1 LVPAIAISES
11 DRDQRTHFW
20 KSVMKNESR
29 DRRTFSLA
37 AVGTLFLLG
46 AVAPAI
52 AQQSTAATAAAK
64 WRPKDGTYAAP
75 SADFK
80 SHCADFGDLI
90 VDLAKNSIGGNEWSC
105 DVTRLT
111 DTASGTLRID
121 MTCNDYNLADDL
133 DPKDPAPENRKF
145 KEVMYLKKVDDKSMI
160 VRKSS
165 NGKLDGSWR
174 ADYCPA
180 DEQRIYIE
188 AMAHSAREKAERKAA
203 EEQNKPNPWR
213 PQDGVYATQGANFD
227 ERCLKA
233 GDAII
238 RFSERVISDGNDR
251 CNLTFIRDEQDDIRA
266 FATCG
271 QETSEP
277 RQTGTD
283 GHPAATPVTPETLIL
298 KKIDAKTFFLQKT
311 KNGKFVDQGEQLA
324 YCAERAQKLYAQQK
338 AKP

>member
-1 LVPAIAISES
+1 
-11 DRDQRTHFW
+11 
-20 KSVMKNESR
+20 MKNENR
-29 DRRTFSLA
+29 CHRTFSLA
-37 AVGTLFLLG
+37 AVGTLLLLG

-52 AQQSTAATAAAK
+52 AQQGTAAIPAAK
-64 WRPKDGTYAAP
+64 WRPKDGTYGTP

-90 VDLAKNSIGGNEWSC
+90 VDLVENSIGGNEWGC

-111 DTASGTLRID
+111 DTAPGTIRID
-121 MTCNDYNLADDL
+121 MTCHDYNLAEDL

-165 NGKLDGSWR
+165 NGKLDGAGR
-174 ADYCPA
+174 VDYCPA
-180 DEQRIYIE
+180 HEQRIYIE
-188 AMAHSAREKAERKAA
+188 AMAHSARERAERKAA
-203 EEQNKPNPWR
+203 EEQNKQGPWR

-233 GDAII
+233 GDAIV
-238 RFSERVISDGNDR
+238 RFSERVISDGSGR
-251 CNLTFIRDEQDDIRA
+251 CDLTFIRDEPDDIRA

-271 QETSEP
+271 QETS
-277 RQTGTD
+277 QADQIGSG
-283 GHPAATPVTPETLIL
+283 GHPAATPATPETLIL
-298 KKIDAKTFFLQKT
+298 RRIDAETFVLQKT
-311 KNGKFVDQGEQLA
+311 RNGKFIDQGEQLA
-324 YCAERAQKLYAQQK
+324 YCGEQAQKLYAQQK